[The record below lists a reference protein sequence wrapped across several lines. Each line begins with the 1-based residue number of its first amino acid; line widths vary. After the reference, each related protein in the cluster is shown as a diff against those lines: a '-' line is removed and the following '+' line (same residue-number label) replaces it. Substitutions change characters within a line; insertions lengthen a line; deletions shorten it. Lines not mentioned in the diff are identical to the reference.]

1 MKYRGQDLL
10 GEHAT
15 VLNEL
20 QQHDYALRPIEIAE
34 LCRLP
39 LRRVRT
45 VLEHLLE
52 SGDVITKRLAHDAVV
67 NDGGAYVLDV
77 GIGFKAVMEKRK

>member
-1 MKYRGQDLL
+1 MKYQGQDLQ

-39 LRRVRT
+39 LHRVRT

-52 SGDVITKRLAHDAVV
+52 SGDVIKRRLAHDAVI
-67 NDGGAYVLDV
+67 NDGGVYVHDIGV
-77 GIGFKAVMEKRK
+77 GFKAVREEK